1 MFLIS
6 KQLRRLAPAAAA
18 TALAVVLTSC
28 GGGSGTGKT
37 AENGSD
43 GDVVHLKA
51 GGATLPLIA
60 YNKWFEQFKK
70 DNPTVD
76 LQYQAVGS
84 GEGLKMLQKG
94 EIDFAASE
102 IPLTDAE
109 MQGFKVKPLHL
120 PMLVGAIVPV
130 YNLPGV
136 TAELKFTGDV
146 LAKIFLGR
154 IKKWNDPLLAKTN
167 AGVTLPAEDIVVFH
181 RAGASGTS
189 YVLSDYLSKV
199 SPEWKKGAATVK
211 WAGQAATGSEG
222 VAAAVKSTPYAL
234 SYVEVNFA
242 EQSKL
247 SFGSVKNAAGKFVK
261 AGLEAEGAAA
271 DAAQNMGDDMR
282 ASITNPS
289 GANAYPIC
297 TFTWFIVPPPDEPKK
312 AAIRHFLQWSMD
324 KGVKLAGP
332 LDYAMLPPAIIEAV
346 KDKVDKLR

>member
-6 KQLRRLAPAAAA
+6 KQLRSLAPAAAA
-18 TALAVVLTSC
+18 TALAVVLAGC
-28 GGGSGTGKT
+28 GGGGGTGKS
-37 AENGSD
+37 AESGSA

-51 GGATLPLIA
+51 AGGTLPLVA

-70 DNPTVD
+70 DDPTTD

-84 GEGLKMLQKG
+84 GEGLKLLQKG

-102 IPLTDAE
+102 IPLTDE
-109 MQGFKVKPLHL
+109 QMQGFKVKPLHL
-120 PMLVGAIVPV
+120 PVLVGAIVPV

-136 TAELKFTGDV
+136 TEVKFTGDA

-154 IKKWNDPLLAKTN
+154 IKKWNDPLLVKTN
-167 AGVTLPAEDIVVFH
+167 AGVTLPAEEIVVIH
-181 RAGASGTS
+181 RAEASGTT

-199 SPEWKKGAATVK
+199 SPEWNKGAATMK
-211 WAGQAATGSEG
+211 WAGKAATGSEG
-222 VAAAVKSTPYAL
+222 LAAAVKSTPYAL

-247 SFGSVKNAAGKFVK
+247 SFGAVKNAAGKFVK

-271 DAAQNMGDDMR
+271 DAALNMGDDMR
-282 ASITNPS
+282 ASITNPP

-324 KGVKLAGP
+324 KGLKLAGP